1 MKYMLLLYNTSDNMK
16 LESPSENM
24 GAIMAAHREF
34 AATMIARGGEFYGEP
49 LHDPQTARSL
59 RPNGTGEL
67 IASDGP
73 FVEIKEFI
81 GGYYVF
87 EAESMD
93 DAVEVGRTCPTHSG
107 IEIRQIVD
115 LPGLRQG

>member
-16 LESPSENM
+16 AESPPENM
-24 GAIMAAHREF
+24 GSILAAHRQF
-34 AATMIARGGEFYGEP
+34 ASNMIARGGEFYGEP
-49 LHDPQTARSL
+49 LNDPQTARSL
-59 RPNGTGEL
+59 RPNGTSDM
-67 IASDGP
+67 IVSDGP

-93 DAVEVGRTCPTHSG
+93 EAVELARTCPTHSG
-107 IEIRQIVD
+107 IEVRQILD
-115 LPGLRQG
+115 IPGLRQG